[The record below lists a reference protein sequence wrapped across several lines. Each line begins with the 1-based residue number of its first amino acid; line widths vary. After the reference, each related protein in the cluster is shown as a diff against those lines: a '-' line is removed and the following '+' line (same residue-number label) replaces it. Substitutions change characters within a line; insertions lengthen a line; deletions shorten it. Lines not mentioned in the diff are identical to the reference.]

1 MKIIPVNL
9 LQLSL
14 VVSIAM
20 ILGMSTTAYAGRDN
34 HYERGYSRDYDRGD
48 NYAYRRHDRNK
59 YRKFRKHRKHRHA
72 HKHNHRYSYR
82 YNRGGYARSSYND
95 YRRYGNRFPQPR
107 YNSRPNHYTQIIYP
121 AAPVY
126 YRPRANVVFGVDT
139 GHASFMFRY

>member
-14 VVSIAM
+14 VVSVAM
-20 ILGMSTTAYAGRDN
+20 ILGMTTTAHAGRDN
-34 HYERGYSRDYDRGD
+34 YYERGYSRDYDRGD

-59 YRKFRKHRKHRHA
+59 YRKYRKHRKYRHA
-72 HKHNHRYSYR
+72 HKHSHHHSHRYD
-82 YNRGGYARSSYND
+82 RGGYIRSYNN
-95 YRRYGNRFPQPR
+95 YRRYDNRFPQPR
-107 YNSRPNHYTQIIYP
+107 YNYRPNHYTQIIYP
-121 AAPVY
+121 AAPTY